1 MCLHG
6 CIIFLQQYSACYG
19 NYKADRDQCVDQ
31 SSASVLC
38 SGGVHA
44 NLADAPLADS
54 CKNAAEDAAKVGI
67 ARVLVQET
75 TNQERNKDE
84 AGQRIHCS
92 CGRSQTAE
100 HRVRAG
106 SLEDAVN
113 VAEDEQ
119 SGNRCDK
126 ADQKVRKQLV
136 FAERRAKVKTVDAD
150 GHDNVVHEIHGYNKE
165 HTRDAVGSKLHKAPV
180 NDQEVHIHKIVD
192 GKNHQDQGKD
202 CKQGRADGF
211 EECMPGNSDAGI
223 PEGETVFLP

>member
-75 TNQERNKDE
+75 TNQDRNKMKPGSAYTAVAAE
-84 AGQRIHCS
+84 ARPPNI
-92 CGRSQTAE
+92 
-100 HRVRAG
+100 
-106 SLEDAVN
+106 
-113 VAEDEQ
+113 
-119 SGNRCDK
+119 
-126 ADQKVRKQLV
+126 
-136 FAERRAKVKTVDAD
+136 
-150 GHDNVVHEIHGYNKE
+150 
-165 HTRDAVGSKLHKAPV
+165 
-180 NDQEVHIHKIVD
+180 
-192 GKNHQDQGKD
+192 
-202 CKQGRADGF
+202 GF
-211 EECMPGNSDAGI
+211 EPVALKMP
-223 PEGETVFLP
+223 

>member
-75 TNQERNKDE
+75 TNQDRNKDE

-211 EECMPGNSDAGI
+211 KECMPGNSDAGI
-223 PEGETVFLP
+223 PEGESCFLP

>member
-75 TNQERNKDE
+75 TNQDRNKDE

-119 SGNRCDK
+119 MR
-126 ADQKVRKQLV
+126 
-136 FAERRAKVKTVDAD
+136 
-150 GHDNVVHEIHGYNKE
+150 
-165 HTRDAVGSKLHKAPV
+165 
-180 NDQEVHIHKIVD
+180 
-192 GKNHQDQGKD
+192 
-202 CKQGRADGF
+202 
-211 EECMPGNSDAGI
+211 
-223 PEGETVFLP
+223 

>member
-75 TNQERNKDE
+75 TNQDRNKDE

-92 CGRSQTAE
+92 CGRSQTA
-100 HRVRAG
+100 
-106 SLEDAVN
+106 N
-113 VAEDEQ
+113 
-119 SGNRCDK
+119 
-126 ADQKVRKQLV
+126 
-136 FAERRAKVKTVDAD
+136 
-150 GHDNVVHEIHGYNKE
+150 I
-165 HTRDAVGSKLHKAPV
+165 
-180 NDQEVHIHKIVD
+180 
-192 GKNHQDQGKD
+192 
-202 CKQGRADGF
+202 GF
-211 EECMPGNSDAGI
+211 EPVALKMP
-223 PEGETVFLP
+223 